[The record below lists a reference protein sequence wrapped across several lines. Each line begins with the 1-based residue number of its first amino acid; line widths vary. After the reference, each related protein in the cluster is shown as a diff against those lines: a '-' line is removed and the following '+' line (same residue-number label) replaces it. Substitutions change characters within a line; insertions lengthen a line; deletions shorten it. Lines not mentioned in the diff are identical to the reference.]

1 MDFNN
6 IKNII
11 FDLGGVVI
19 DIDFELTFKALAEL
33 SPYSLDE
40 TKKIMGELN
49 IWDIYERGELSDN
62 EFIKTLKKELK
73 ITAYNDKV
81 IAAWNALLLQI
92 PKERIELIRTLNNK
106 YQTYVL
112 SNTSLY
118 HIIGLNQILKDSSG
132 DLSLHSVMNNTIYF
146 SYEINR
152 RKPDLDIYEFVIK
165 DANINPSETVFL
177 DDNLDNVLAAREAG
191 LNAIHVE
198 VPKTIMHYL
207 KEA

>member
-33 SPYSLDE
+33 SPYSLNE

-49 IWDIYERGELSDN
+49 IWDIYERGELSDD

-92 PKERIELIRTLNNK
+92 PKERIDLIRTLNNK

-118 HIIGLNQILKDSSG
+118 HIIGLNQILKESSG

-165 DANINPSETVFL
+165 DANITPSETVFL

-198 VPKTIMHYL
+198 VPETIMHYL

>member
-33 SPYSLDE
+33 SPYSLNE

-49 IWDIYERGELSDN
+49 IWDIYERGELSDD

-92 PKERIELIRTLNNK
+92 PKERIDLIRTLNNK
-106 YQTYVL
+106 HQTYVL

-118 HIIGLNQILKDSSG
+118 HIIGLNQILKESSG

-165 DANINPSETVFL
+165 DANITPSETVFL

-198 VPKTIMHYL
+198 VPETIMHYL

>member
-165 DANINPSETVFL
+165 DANITPSETVFL

-198 VPKTIMHYL
+198 VPETIMHYL